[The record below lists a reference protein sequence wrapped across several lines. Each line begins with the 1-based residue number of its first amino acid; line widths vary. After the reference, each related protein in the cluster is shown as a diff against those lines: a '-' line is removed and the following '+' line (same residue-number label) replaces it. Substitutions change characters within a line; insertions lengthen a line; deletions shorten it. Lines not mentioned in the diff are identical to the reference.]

1 MKLAV
6 YKILPLLL
14 IFNGC
19 YTMILDPLR
28 IREAPPENIK
38 TDKYYN
44 GEEVFPIVNRSIY
57 SQYNQSRQYPYDYL
71 PNGNYYNNPY
81 QYTGYNP
88 VVDQTRVVL
97 SREEYLQLKA
107 AQTPL
112 RQPPKVDA
120 AAQAERKHRRA
131 DVWKRRNEH
140 RGRLAPKV
148 TRREKNEE

>member
-1 MKLAV
+1 MKLAL

-14 IFNGC
+14 ILNGC

-38 TDKYYN
+38 IDKYYD

-57 SQYNQSRQYPYDYL
+57 NQYNQSRYPYDYL
-71 PNGNYYNNPY
+71 PNGYYYNDPY
-81 QYTGYNP
+81 QYTRYGP
-88 VVDQTRVVL
+88 VADRTGVAL

-107 AQTPL
+107 AQTPIPQ
-112 RQPPKVDA
+112 RPKIDA

-131 DVWKRRNEH
+131 DVWKRRSEL
-140 RGRLAPKV
+140 RGRPAPKV
-148 TRREKNEE
+148 TRREKDVE